1 MDAPIPRNLGIALV
15 TGLILLGLSFLVAWN
30 PYTGSRGFPLSVTYV
45 IPGCFGPGSPL
56 GCLAYDPLEVVLDY
70 VIWVGLSFVTIIFV
84 DWLPLAMLRELK
96 KAEVANHNDWEDY

>member
-56 GCLAYDPLEVVLDY
+56 GCLAYDPLEIVLDY
-70 VIWVGLSFVTIIFV
+70 VFWVGLSLVTIIFV
-84 DWLPLAMLRELK
+84 DWAATRNASGVGES
-96 KAEVANHNDWEDY
+96 

>member
-1 MDAPIPRNLGIALV
+1 MSEWTLQFPRDLAIAIV
-15 TGLILLGLSFLVAWN
+15 TRVI
-30 PYTGSRGFPLSVTYV
+30 GSRGFPLSVTYV

-84 DWLPLAMLRELK
+84 DW
-96 KAEVANHNDWEDY
+96 VATRNASGVEES

>member
-1 MDAPIPRNLGIALV
+1 MSEWTLQFPRDLAIAIV
-15 TGLILLGLSFLVAWN
+15 TGVILLGLSFLVAWN

-70 VIWVGLSFVTIIFV
+70 VIWVGLSFVTTIFV
-84 DWLPLAMLRELK
+84 DWAATRNASGVE
-96 KAEVANHNDWEDY
+96 ES

>member
-1 MDAPIPRNLGIALV
+1 MSEWTLQFPRDLAIAIV
-15 TGLILLGLSFLVAWN
+15 IGVI
-30 PYTGSRGFPLSVTYV
+30 GSRGFPLSVTYV

>member
-1 MDAPIPRNLGIALV
+1 MSGWTLQFPRNLAIAIV
-15 TGLILLGLSFLVAWN
+15 TGVILLGLSFLVAWN

-70 VIWVGLSFVTIIFV
+70 VIWVGLSFVTIISV
-84 DWLPLAMLRELK
+84 DWAATRNASGVE
-96 KAEVANHNDWEDY
+96 ES